1 MRTVGSM
8 KEAALVATLVLSR
21 PVLLLIL
28 VIGAVMGRLTTVE
41 VVLLMVIVL
50 HELEV
55 VYFNKKGWTG

>member
-41 VVLLMVIVL
+41 VVLLTVIVL

-55 VYFNKKGWTG
+55 VYSNKKGWAA